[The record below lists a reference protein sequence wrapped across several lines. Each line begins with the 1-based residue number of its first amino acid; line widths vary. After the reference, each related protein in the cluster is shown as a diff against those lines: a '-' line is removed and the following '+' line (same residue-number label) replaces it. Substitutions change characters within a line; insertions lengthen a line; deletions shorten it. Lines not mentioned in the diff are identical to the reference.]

1 MTAFSNKAFLS
12 YFVSNSLALL
22 GIWIQK
28 IGVGWLTWHITE
40 STFWTSFIT
49 LALMAPAGIL
59 GPFFAV
65 LAEKWNMRKASLVLK
80 ILMFLIGV
88 LIWYLQLINAHTL
101 FTLAFLSILQGLLSA
116 CYHPV
121 RLVFVSIVVPR
132 ALLASAIGLNSASFN
147 ASRVIGPAFAGFFIA
162 FYDLQVTFLV
172 AMLSYIPLIPVL
184 IYMPLRSRK
193 IDLTVATK
201 YIDSLIEGG
210 RVALDTPIIFKGLFI
225 VLINAFFVRGML
237 EIQPTIAGEILNA
250 NSSGLSLI
258 TASAGLGALLASV
271 WIGLSKKTVG
281 NHINLL
287 VPMLLSGLIISSIIG
302 LTNNLY
308 FMSLLFIF
316 IGFST
321 TTVGIGTQ
329 TIIQLEVDDIHRARV
344 LTWWSSISFGS
355 LTVGGMILGGVGE
368 FIPMKF
374 GLRITSQDI
383 CIVILVEMIFT
394 FFRPPTFDSFK
405 I

>member
-40 STFWTSFIT
+40 STFWTSFVT

-344 LTWWSSISFGS
+344 LTWWSSVSFGS
-355 LTVGGMILGGVGE
+355 LTVGGIILGGVGE

-374 GLRITSQDI
+374 GL
-383 CIVILVEMIFT
+383 IFLPVLGLII
-394 FFRPPTFDSFK
+394 FKSFVYFRFK
-405 I
+405 NNFI

>member
-1 MTAFSNKAFLS
+1 MNAFSNKAFLS

-40 STFWTSFIT
+40 STFWTSFVT

-162 FYDLQVTFLV
+162 FYDLQVTFLI

-210 RVALDTPIIFKGLFI
+210 RVALDTPIILKGLFI

-258 TASAGLGALLASV
+258 TASAGLGALLSSI
-271 WIGLSKKTVG
+271 WIGFSKKTIG
-281 NHINLL
+281 NHISLL
-287 VPMLLSGLIISSIIG
+287 VPMLLAGLIISSIIG
-302 LTNNLY
+302 LTSNLY

-344 LTWWSSISFGS
+344 LTWWSSVSFGS
-355 LTVGGMILGGVGE
+355 LTVGGIILGGVGE

-374 GLRITSQDI
+374 GLIFLPLLGL
-383 CIVILVEMIFT
+383 VIFKSFVY
-394 FFRPPTFDSFK
+394 FRFK
-405 I
+405 NNFI

>member
-40 STFWTSFIT
+40 STFWTSFVT

-374 GLRITSQDI
+374 GLIFLPVLGL
-383 CIVILVEMIFT
+383 VIFKSFVY
-394 FFRPPTFDSFK
+394 FRFK
-405 I
+405 NNFI